1 MRLVLILK
9 TNDLRENVPNSD
21 LDLTNFS
28 RCPSGIAPR
37 PFERIRQLRQSPDHL
52 IRSGPS
58 KGGFRR

>member
-1 MRLVLILK
+1 MRLALILK

-37 PFERIRQLRQSPDHL
+37 PFERIRQLRN
-52 IRSGPS
+52 
-58 KGGFRR
+58 RRTT